1 MRDMVCHTQPD
12 LDDRKKARHLCS
24 HTHYVVMLRKSP
36 ENAISGSLQFH
47 VIYPVLVPQSISRTI
62 SVNVPAV
69 GEELH
74 IPFKVL
80 SKSHWLLFNSF
91 DVKC

>member
-1 MRDMVCHTQPD
+1 MRDMVCPTQPD
-12 LDDRKKARHLCS
+12 LDNRKKARHLCS

-47 VIYPVLVPQSISRTI
+47 VIYPV
-62 SVNVPAV
+62 PAV

-80 SKSHWLLFNSF
+80 SKSLWLLFNSF